1 VYKLAYLEISGICNA
16 KCPWCTTGNRSL
28 ESSYPS
34 GFIAVGD
41 FEKAIVRLLALDL
54 IGPATCLELFIW
66 GEPLLHPD
74 FNGILRVLNK
84 YHINF
89 GISTNASKCVEIE
102 DGLSTTM
109 KYLTISMPGFSQ
121 TSYDRI
127 HGFEF
132 DRILRNID
140 ILLKN
145 FKKAGYAGTAKI
157 AYHIYQ
163 FNIGEIP
170 AAMDFCFRKKIRF
183 MPSAA
188 YLCDFNLAMSYL
200 DNSVDYEELKGISKD
215 LLLYYVDDLIAS
227 SPKDY
232 ACPQYDFL
240 AINEKCEVITCC
252 GISKDNADYSVG
264 NLFALSAEEIRKGK
278 LSKKVC
284 AKCLSCGLAYWM
296 HNPDV
301 PEFLDY
307 MKLGQNRKQSHKLL
321 PYIKRNIPS
330 LLKSLVKGSYSWLRK
345 RR

>member
-1 VYKLAYLEISGICNA
+1 MYFEISGFCNA
-16 KCPWCTTGNRSL
+16 KCPWCITGNRSL
-28 ESSYPS
+28 GSNYPS
-34 GFIAVGD
+34 GFIAVRD
-41 FEKAIVRLLALDL
+41 FEKAIVRLTDLKL
-54 IGPATCLELFIW
+54 IGPTSCVDIFNW

-109 KYLTISMPGFSQ
+109 KHLTISMPGFSQ
-121 TSYDRI
+121 ISYDRI

-145 FKKAGYAGTAKI
+145 FKKAGYTGSARI

-183 MPSAA
+183 TPSAA
-188 YLCDFNLAMSYL
+188 FLADFNLAMSYL
-200 DNSVDYEELKGISKD
+200 DNSVDYEKLKDMSKD

-232 ACPQYDFL
+232 TCPQYELL
-240 AINEKCEVITCC
+240 AIDEKCEVITCC

-264 NLFALSAEEIRKGK
+264 NLFELSAEEIRKGK

-284 AKCLSCGLAYWM
+284 AKCLSSGLAYWG
-296 HNPDV
+296 HNPCV
-301 PEFLDY
+301 PKFLDY
-307 MKLGQNRKQSHKLL
+307 LEPDQNRNQLHKLL
-321 PYIKRNIPS
+321 TRIKRNIPS
-330 LLKSLVKGSYSWLRK
+330 PLKSLVKGSYSWLRK
-345 RR
+345 RH